1 MSTVATIQLTLKS
14 LRIYLE
20 GEGKGLPKRL
30 RDKVTDAIAELEEKL
45 ADAVAE

>member
-14 LRIYLE
+14 LRVYLE
-20 GEGKGLPKRL
+20 TEGKGLPKRL
-30 RDKVTDAIAELEEKL
+30 RDKVANAVAELEEKL